1 MAIGRH
7 DRIAIVLPN
16 GQIATTLSPPAE
28 LLWKLATAA
37 KFGGLKDLPQ
47 INPGELAYKTVSCD
61 AEIVRL
67 E

>member
-37 KFGGLKDLPQ
+37 KFGGLKDLPRAAT
-47 INPGELAYKTVSCD
+47 LRS
-61 AEIVRL
+61 
-67 E
+67 